1 MANGPSIPAG
11 SGIGWVDQAARLV
24 TQVGFPVVAAGILLW
39 FILFRFEEGLARVGV
54 QLATTS
60 ARAEQFVDLQ
70 EVQLGEMKRQ
80 TAALEVL
87 AKIAQDLERR
97 ELRQAPRPAPPT
109 TQEVPP

>member
-1 MANGPSIPAG
+1 MANGPLPG
-11 SGIGWVDQAARLV
+11 PVGWVDQAARLV

-39 FILFRFEEGLARVGV
+39 FILFRFEDGLARVGV

-70 EVQLGEMKRQ
+70 EIQLGEMKRQ

-87 AKIAQDLERR
+87 AQIAKDRERR
-97 ELRQAPRPAPPT
+97 ERPAPRPAPPT
-109 TQEVPP
+109 TQEAP